1 MSTAKTKFIKHLG
14 TGMAGLALLL
24 VIVGAVN
31 MIVANLRLRFDL
43 TEEKLYTLSDG
54 SRQVLG
60 KIKDE
65 VVLKLYISE
74 SSPDMPIS
82 LKTYAKQVRDLLRE
96 YEVSGKGMIRLE
108 QYDAKPDSDAEEWAQ
123 RYGIEPQQ
131 ANPFGSPVYFGLVA
145 VSGENEAA
153 IPGFSP
159 RTEETLEYDV
169 TRLITRVAWPEKP
182 VIGILSSLPVLDKPQ
197 NPMMMDPTRR
207 QARGWTAF
215 RELRTQYTLREIPA
229 EAETIDTDV
238 KTLVVV
244 HPKELPDTT
253 LLAIDQFVLRG
264 GRLIALVDPFSI
276 VDFQTSAEQNPMMM
290 MQAAGG
296 ARPSTLGKLF
306 DAWGVGFD
314 TSKVVADLD
323 ASTSLNNGRGGV
335 EENPAFLSLDKKHMA
350 DKDILTAQLS
360 QVMLPF
366 AGSLAEKKTQGLVF
380 SPLMTT
386 TEDACLVNAMSLQ
399 MGMEGLKNQLAPD
412 GVKHVLAARVQGEF
426 TTAFPNG
433 VEGAETNAVS
443 TLLKSGKSAVVV
455 FADSDFLYDPFCVQV
470 VNSLFGQLAQP
481 INENLTLFG
490 NTVEQLAGR
499 EELIGVR
506 SRGRF
511 SRPFAK
517 VDDLEVRAMK
527 KWQAEAERLEA
538 ALSETE
544 DRLAELQRRKTGS
557 ERLLLSKEQ
566 QDEIERFRETQAQ
579 TRRQLKEVRKNL
591 YRDIESLGLRLKVVN
606 IILVPLAVMCFG
618 LVRGLTRRSR

>member
-1 MSTAKTKFIKHLG
+1 MATAKTKSLKNIG

-31 MIVANLRLRFDL
+31 MIAANLSLRFDL
-43 TEEKLYTLSDG
+43 TEEKLYTLSEG
-54 SRQVLG
+54 SKQVLG
-60 KIKDE
+60 KMKDD

-74 SSPDMPIS
+74 SSADMPVS

-96 YEVSGKGMIRLE
+96 YEVSGKGRIRLE
-108 QYDAKPDSDAEEWAQ
+108 QYDTKPDSDAEEWAQ

-131 ANPFGSPVYFGLVA
+131 ANPFGSPIYFGLVA

-182 VIGILSSLPVLDKPQ
+182 VIGILSSLPVLGAPQ

-215 RELRTQYTLREIPA
+215 RELRTHYTLREIPA
-229 EAETIDTDV
+229 EAEAIDADV

-244 HPKELPDTT
+244 HPKELSDKT
-253 LLAIDQFVLRG
+253 LLALDQFVLRG

-276 VDFQTSAEQNPMMM
+276 VDFQTGAEQNPMMM
-290 MQAAGG
+290 QAGGG

-314 TSKVVADLD
+314 TTKVVADLG
-323 ASTSLNNGRGGV
+323 ASTSLNDGRGGV
-335 EENPAFLSLDKKHMA
+335 EENPAFLSLGKKHMA
-350 DKDILTAQLS
+350 EKDILTAQLS

-366 AGSLAEKKTQGLVF
+366 AGSLAERKTQGLVF

-386 TEDACLVNAMSLQ
+386 SEDACLVDAMSLQ
-399 MGMEGLKNQLAPD
+399 MGMEGLKKQLAPD

-443 TLLKSGKSAVVV
+443 TLLKSGQSAVVV
-455 FADSDFLYDPFCVQV
+455 FADSDFLYDSFCVQV

-481 INENLTLFG
+481 INENLTLFD

-511 SRPFAK
+511 SRPFAR
-517 VDDLEVRAMK
+517 VDDLEVKAMK

-538 ALSETE
+538 ALNETE

-557 ERLLLSKEQ
+557 ERLILSKEQ
-566 QDEIERFRETQAQ
+566 QDEIERFRETQSQ

-591 YRDIESLGLRLKVVN
+591 YRDIETLGLRLKVLN
-606 IILVPLAVMCFG
+606 IMLVPLAVMCFG
-618 LVRGLTRRSR
+618 LVRGLTRRTR